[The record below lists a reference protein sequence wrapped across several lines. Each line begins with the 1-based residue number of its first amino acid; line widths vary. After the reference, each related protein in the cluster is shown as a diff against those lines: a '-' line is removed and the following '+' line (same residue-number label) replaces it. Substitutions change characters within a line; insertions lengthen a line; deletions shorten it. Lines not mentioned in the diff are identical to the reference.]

1 MGMLSYAK
9 IHQIDF
15 PQEITIRD
23 GNNMFSNFNVNALT
37 LDTII
42 LQTNTA

>member
-1 MGMLSYAK
+1 MLSYAK
-9 IHQIDF
+9 INQIDF

-23 GNNMFSNFNVNALT
+23 GNNMFSSFNANALT

>member
-1 MGMLSYAK
+1 MLSYAK
-9 IHQIDF
+9 LNQIDF

-23 GNNMFSNFNVNALT
+23 GYTMFSSFNANALT

>member
-1 MGMLSYAK
+1 MLSNAK
-9 IHQIDF
+9 INQIDF

-23 GNNMFSNFNVNALT
+23 GNSMFNGFNANALT